1 MKKSDTWIIVIV
13 LAIAL
18 IGIYFIQSNKQPQ
31 AETKLMVRA
40 MGKVYKE
47 IPLTKETSEVF
58 TVETD
63 KGLNKV
69 KISNGVISM
78 VEADCPDQ
86 ICVHNTPIDEVGQM
100 IVCLPNQVIVEVVS
114 TNKR

>member
-13 LAIAL
+13 IAIAL
-18 IGIYFIQSNKQPQ
+18 IGIYFIHSNKQPQ
-31 AETKLMVRA
+31 TETKLVIST

-47 IPLTKETSEVF
+47 IPLTKKTSRII

-63 KGLNKV
+63 KGLNKI
-69 KISNGVISM
+69 KINAGVINM

-114 TNKR
+114 TNQR